1 MTGRLSTASRHLE
14 ELVDAI
20 ADWSIDLLRRA
31 AGDMAAAID
40 HAAMRDVEGAR
51 EWRDLNSNRGFQS

>member
-1 MTGRLSTASRHLE
+1 MTGPLSIASRQLE
-14 ELVDAI
+14 ELVDVTT
-20 ADWSIDLLRRA
+20 DWSVDLLHRA

-51 EWRDLNSNRGFQS
+51 EWRNTKPDGRYLQ